1 MNDEKRSE
9 LLEQIWNQQNQAY
22 DLMCEYDAMPH
33 RYGEC
38 MLYQAEA
45 HMIDLIALYPGIT
58 AADLASILR
67 KTPSACSQT
76 LRKLREKG
84 LVEQLRN
91 AANNRQYKLRLTESG
106 QALYRDHA
114 AFSADCQQRTFDRLA
129 EFTEE
134 ELALYLR
141 VQQRINEAYADRIL
155 RRANN
160 PDRKVPIAKH

>member
-1 MNDEKRSE
+1 MNDEKRRE

-33 RYGEC
+33 RYGAC
-38 MLYQAEA
+38 MLYQAQA
-45 HMIDLIALYPGIT
+45 HMIDLIAQYPDIT
-58 AADLASILR
+58 AADLAVILR

-91 AANNRQYKLRLTESG
+91 TANNRQYKLQLTESG

-114 AFSADCQQRTFDRLA
+114 AFSADCQQRTFDRMA

-141 VQQRINEAYADRIL
+141 VQQRINEAYADDV
-155 RRANN
+155 RRSREVFA
-160 PDRKVPIAKH
+160 

>member
-1 MNDEKRSE
+1 MNDEKRRE

-33 RYGEC
+33 RYGAC
-38 MLYQAEA
+38 MLYQAQA
-45 HMIDLIALYPGIT
+45 HMIDLIAQYPDIT
-58 AADLASILR
+58 AADLAVILR

-91 AANNRQYKLRLTESG
+91 TANNRQYKLQLTESG
-106 QALYRDHA
+106 QALYRGHA

-141 VQQRINEAYADRIL
+141 VQQRINEAYADDV
-155 RRANN
+155 RRSREVFA
-160 PDRKVPIAKH
+160 

>member
-58 AADLASILR
+58 AADLANILR

-91 AANNRQYKLRLTESG
+91 AANNRQYKLQLTESG

-141 VQQRINEAYADRIL
+141 VQQRINEAYADDV
-155 RRANN
+155 RRSREVFA
-160 PDRKVPIAKH
+160 

>member
-9 LLEQIWNQQNQAY
+9 LLEQVWNQQNQAY

-58 AADLASILR
+58 AADLANILR

-91 AANNRQYKLRLTESG
+91 AANNRQYKLQLTESG

-141 VQQRINEAYADRIL
+141 VQQRINEAYADDV
-155 RRANN
+155 RRS
-160 PDRKVPIAKH
+160 RKYFT

>member
-1 MNDEKRSE
+1 MNDEKRRE

-33 RYGEC
+33 RYGAC
-38 MLYQAEA
+38 MLYQAQA
-45 HMIDLIALYPGIT
+45 HMIDLIAQYPDIT
-58 AADLASILR
+58 AADLAVILR

-91 AANNRQYKLRLTESG
+91 TANNRQYKLQLTESG

-141 VQQRINEAYADRIL
+141 MQQRINEAYADDV
-155 RRANN
+155 RRSREVFA
-160 PDRKVPIAKH
+160 

>member
-9 LLEQIWNQQNQAY
+9 LLEQVWNQQNQAY

-141 VQQRINEAYADRIL
+141 VQQRINEAYADDV
-155 RRANN
+155 RRSREVFA
-160 PDRKVPIAKH
+160 

>member
-38 MLYQAEA
+38 MLYQAQA

-91 AANNRQYKLRLTESG
+91 AANNRQYKLQLTESG

-141 VQQRINEAYADRIL
+141 VQQRINEAYADDVL
-155 RRANN
+155 RS
-160 PDRKVPIAKH
+160 RKYFT

>member
-33 RYGEC
+33 RYGAC

-91 AANNRQYKLRLTESG
+91 AANNRQYKLQLTESG

-141 VQQRINEAYADRIL
+141 VQQRINEAYADDV
-155 RRANN
+155 RRSREVFA
-160 PDRKVPIAKH
+160 

>member
-1 MNDEKRSE
+1 MNEKRGE
-9 LLEQIWNQQNQAY
+9 LLEQVWNLQNQAY

-33 RYGEC
+33 RYGAC
-38 MLYQAEA
+38 MLYQAQA

-58 AADLASILR
+58 AADLANILR

-76 LRKLREKG
+76 LRKLKEKG

-106 QALYRDHA
+106 QALYRDHS

-129 EFTEE
+129 QFSEE

-141 VQQRINEAYADRIL
+141 VQQRINEAYADDV
-155 RRANN
+155 RRSREHFA
-160 PDRKVPIAKH
+160 

>member
-1 MNDEKRSE
+1 MNDEKRRE

-33 RYGEC
+33 RYGAC
-38 MLYQAEA
+38 MLYQAQA
-45 HMIDLIALYPGIT
+45 HMIDLIAQDPDIT
-58 AADLASILR
+58 AADLAVILR

-91 AANNRQYKLRLTESG
+91 TANNRQYKLQLTESG

-141 VQQRINEAYADRIL
+141 VQQRINEAYADDV
-155 RRANN
+155 RRSREVFA
-160 PDRKVPIAKH
+160 

>member
-33 RYGEC
+33 RYGAC
-38 MLYQAEA
+38 MLYQAQA

-141 VQQRINEAYADRIL
+141 VQQRINEAYADDV
-155 RRANN
+155 RRSREVFA
-160 PDRKVPIAKH
+160 

>member
-1 MNDEKRSE
+1 MNEKRGE
-9 LLEQIWNQQNQAY
+9 LLEQVWNLQNQAN
-22 DLMCEYDAMPH
+22 DLMCKYDAMPH
-33 RYGEC
+33 RYGAC
-38 MLYQAEA
+38 MLYQAQA

-58 AADLASILR
+58 AADLANILR

-106 QALYRDHA
+106 QALYRDHS

-129 EFTEE
+129 QFSEE

-141 VQQRINEAYADRIL
+141 VQQRINEAYADDV
-155 RRANN
+155 RRSREHFA
-160 PDRKVPIAKH
+160 

>member
-1 MNDEKRSE
+1 MNDEKRRE

-33 RYGEC
+33 RYGAC
-38 MLYQAEA
+38 MLYQAQA
-45 HMIDLIALYPGIT
+45 HMIDLIAQYPDIT
-58 AADLASILR
+58 AADLAVILR

-91 AANNRQYKLRLTESG
+91 TANNRQYKLQLTESG

-141 VQQRINEAYADRIL
+141 VQKRINEAYADDV
-155 RRANN
+155 RRSREVFA
-160 PDRKVPIAKH
+160 

>member
-45 HMIDLIALYPGIT
+45 HMIDLIAQYPDIT
-58 AADLASILR
+58 AADLAVILR

-91 AANNRQYKLRLTESG
+91 AANNRQYKLQLTESG

-141 VQQRINEAYADRIL
+141 VQQRINEAYADDV
-155 RRANN
+155 RRSREVFA
-160 PDRKVPIAKH
+160 

>member
-1 MNDEKRSE
+1 MNDEKRRE

-33 RYGEC
+33 RYGAC
-38 MLYQAEA
+38 MLYQAQA
-45 HMIDLIALYPGIT
+45 HMIDLIAQYPDIT
-58 AADLASILR
+58 AADLAVILR

-91 AANNRQYKLRLTESG
+91 TANNRQYKLQLTESG

-141 VQQRINEAYADRIL
+141 VQQRINEAYADDV
-155 RRANN
+155 RRS
-160 PDRKVPIAKH
+160 REHFT

>member
-9 LLEQIWNQQNQAY
+9 LLEQVWNQQNQAY

-33 RYGEC
+33 RYGAC
-38 MLYQAEA
+38 MLYQAQA

-91 AANNRQYKLRLTESG
+91 AANNRQYKLQLTESG

-141 VQQRINEAYADRIL
+141 VQQRINEAYADDVL
-155 RRANN
+155 RS
-160 PDRKVPIAKH
+160 RKYFT

>member
-91 AANNRQYKLRLTESG
+91 TANNRQYKLQLTESG

-141 VQQRINEAYADRIL
+141 VQQRINEAYADDV
-155 RRANN
+155 RRSREVFA
-160 PDRKVPIAKH
+160 

>member
-58 AADLASILR
+58 AADLANILR

-91 AANNRQYKLRLTESG
+91 AANNRQYKLQLTESG

-134 ELALYLR
+134 ELALYLQ
-141 VQQRINEAYADRIL
+141 VQQRINEAYADDV
-155 RRANN
+155 RRSREVFA
-160 PDRKVPIAKH
+160 

>member
-33 RYGEC
+33 RYGAC
-38 MLYQAEA
+38 MLYQAQA

-58 AADLASILR
+58 AADLANILR

-91 AANNRQYKLRLTESG
+91 AANNRQYKLQLTESG

-134 ELALYLR
+134 ELALYLQ
-141 VQQRINEAYADRIL
+141 VQQRINEAYADDV
-155 RRANN
+155 RRSREVFA
-160 PDRKVPIAKH
+160 

>member
-1 MNDEKRSE
+1 MNEKRGE
-9 LLEQIWNQQNQAY
+9 LLEQVWNLQNQAY
-22 DLMCEYDAMPH
+22 DLMCEYDTMPH
-33 RYGEC
+33 RYGAC
-38 MLYQAEA
+38 MLYQAQA

-58 AADLASILR
+58 AADLANILR

-106 QALYRDHA
+106 QALYRDHS

-129 EFTEE
+129 QFSEE

-141 VQQRINEAYADRIL
+141 VQQRINEAYADDV
-155 RRANN
+155 RRSREHFA
-160 PDRKVPIAKH
+160 

>member
-38 MLYQAEA
+38 MLYQAQA

-91 AANNRQYKLRLTESG
+91 AANNRQYKLQLTESG

-141 VQQRINEAYADRIL
+141 VQQRINEAYADDV
-155 RRANN
+155 RRSREVFA
-160 PDRKVPIAKH
+160 

>member
-1 MNDEKRSE
+1 MNDEKRRE

-22 DLMCEYDAMPH
+22 NLMCEYDAMPH
-33 RYGEC
+33 RYGAC
-38 MLYQAEA
+38 MLYQAQA
-45 HMIDLIALYPGIT
+45 HMIDLIAQYPDIT
-58 AADLASILR
+58 AADLAVILR

-91 AANNRQYKLRLTESG
+91 TANNRQYKLQLTESG

-141 VQQRINEAYADRIL
+141 VQQRINEAYADDV
-155 RRANN
+155 RRSREVFA
-160 PDRKVPIAKH
+160 

>member
-1 MNDEKRSE
+1 MNDEKRRE

-33 RYGEC
+33 RYGAC
-38 MLYQAEA
+38 VLYQAQA
-45 HMIDLIALYPGIT
+45 HMIDLIAQYPDIT
-58 AADLASILR
+58 AADLAVILR
-67 KTPSACSQT
+67 KTPSACLQT

-91 AANNRQYKLRLTESG
+91 TANNRQYKLQLTESG

-141 VQQRINEAYADRIL
+141 VQQRINEAYADDV
-155 RRANN
+155 RRSREVFA
-160 PDRKVPIAKH
+160 